1 MKKIFGLILALLMII
16 CITSDVTVNCLVVS
30 ARGSAPYG
38 IKNNGLGGIYIDI
51 NSAPYTTLAD
61 IPTYGQ
67 YAYTSSGCAWY
78 ASARVNQLTG
88 KGNTIWSATNWWNNC
103 GNYGFTRSATPQA
116 GSIICMYK
124 YNSLGKKV
132 EHVAIIEKIEGSTA
146 YISEGGFGSAGASYG
161 YCIIRTTN
169 VSQIENEY
177 KSTTYGGYSNF
188 LGYVCFGGGGSSLG
202 NPVDFGTN
210 FYTYIFNQPCWKTVA
225 CDPNGTNVYLETE
238 KWTANQRWYATK
250 NSDGSYTFKNAKN
263 NKCLDVDGAYDIN
276 GTNIKTY
283 DYNGTDAQKWFI
295 YLVDGRY
302 VFMPK
307 CSRNKVLDLTNAGTS
322 DRTNVQLYERNGSD
336 AQAFTL
342 YKVEDCTPGK
352 PKVRAD
358 REYIYGKDTITFSW
372 DSTEYTDHY
381 LYYLTEYPEGFAYTT
396 NTYNGTTAGN
406 SVSFSNLTSGKY
418 SFFAHAVSHQDKW
431 SDQSNWISFNVYAE
445 DYTPIKT
452 MTYNNH
458 IYALYDYE
466 MSWSFAR
473 DLCTDLG
480 GHLVTVT
487 SSGENAAVTNFLQY
501 GNKDAYWLGAYDYER
516 GDKNYAWVTGET
528 FSYNNWSSGEPSSSG
543 TYGEKEH
550 FAEVR
555 KSYGNKWNDVNN
567 ISKSNKG
574 FILEVDAE
582 NIKPVMTKTFG
593 SNTYMLFDKNTTWT
607 EANQHC
613 EMLGGHL
620 ATINSDAENQFIKD
634 FLQSGSRKWYY
645 LGAQKVNNV
654 WKWVDGKNYS
664 NITWNASAS
673 WWTGTHLMMYKE
685 ERNCVGL
692 NNAYFPIGSI
702 KNIGY
707 VCEIENTVPTP
718 KNDKWKI
725 NSYGG
730 GKVSVTAP
738 DDVAGG
744 QSINVFVAKYDSTG
758 KFIDCTNTKFTT
770 TAGQT
775 EYNLSTKNISGG
787 KIKVMLWDDK
797 QKPLTNYLNVE

>member
-1 MKKIFGLILALLMII
+1 MKKIFGLILALLMIV

-38 IKNNGLGGIYIDI
+38 IKNNGLGGIYINI
-51 NSAPYTTLAD
+51 NEAPYSTLNS
-61 IPTYGQ
+61 PN
-67 YAYTSSGCAWY
+67 AYDKTGCAWF
-78 ASARVNQLTG
+78 ASARVKQLTG
-88 KGNTIWSATNWWNNC
+88 KCDTYWSGTSWYNSQYAT
-103 GNYGFTRSATPQA
+103 YGFSRGQSPQA
-116 GSIICMYK
+116 GSLICWS
-124 YNSLGKKV
+124 N
-132 EHVAIIEKIEGSTA
+132 HVAVLEKIEGNTA
-146 YISEGGFGSAGASYG
+146 YISQGGDTYRSSAEYG
-161 YCIIRTTN
+161 YCAIDTYSLSSI
-169 VSQIENEY
+169 
-177 KSTTYGGYSNF
+177 KSISSSTF
-188 LGYVCFGGGGSSLG
+188 LGYVYLGISGGGGSSLG
-202 NPVDFGTN
+202 NPVDFGTD

-225 CDPNGTNVYLETE
+225 CEPNGTNVYLETE

-263 NKCLDVDGAYDIN
+263 NKCLDVNGAYDIN

-307 CSRNKVLDLTNAGTS
+307 CSRDKVLDLTNAGTS
-322 DRTNVQLYERNGSD
+322 DGTNVQLYERNGSD

-342 YKVEDCTPGK
+342 YKVENCMPEK

-372 DSTEYTDHY
+372 DSTEYTDQY

-418 SFFAHAVSHQDKW
+418 SFFAHAVSHQGKW
-431 SDQSNWISFNVYAE
+431 GDQSNWISFNVYAE

-487 SSGENAAVTNFLQY
+487 SSGENAAVTNFIQY

-582 NIKPVMTKTFG
+582 NIKPVTTKTYG

-607 EANQHC
+607 EAKQHC

-673 WWTGTHLMMYKE
+673 RWTGTHLMMYKE
-685 ERNCVGL
+685 ERDCVGL
-692 NNAYFPIGSI
+692 NNAYFPISDI
-702 KNIGY
+702 KKIGY

-725 NSYGG
+725 NSYSG

>member
-1 MKKIFGLILALLMII
+1 M
-16 CITSDVTVNCLVVS
+16 
-30 ARGSAPYG
+30 
-38 IKNNGLGGIYIDI
+38 
-51 NSAPYTTLAD
+51 
-61 IPTYGQ
+61 
-67 YAYTSSGCAWY
+67 
-78 ASARVNQLTG
+78 
-88 KGNTIWSATNWWNNC
+88 
-103 GNYGFTRSATPQA
+103 
-116 GSIICMYK
+116 
-124 YNSLGKKV
+124 
-132 EHVAIIEKIEGSTA
+132 
-146 YISEGGFGSAGASYG
+146 
-161 YCIIRTTN
+161 
-169 VSQIENEY
+169 
-177 KSTTYGGYSNF
+177 
-188 LGYVCFGGGGSSLG
+188 G

-225 CDPNGTNVYLETE
+225 CEPNGTNVYLETE

-263 NKCLDVDGAYDIN
+263 NKCLDVNGAYDIN

-307 CSRNKVLDLTNAGTS
+307 CSRDKVLDLTNAGTS
-322 DRTNVQLYERNGSD
+322 DGTNVQLYERNGSD

-342 YKVEDCTPGK
+342 YKVENCMPEK

-372 DSTEYTDHY
+372 DSTEYTDQY

-418 SFFAHAVSHQDKW
+418 SFFVHAVSHQGKW
-431 SDQSNWISFNVYAE
+431 GDQSNWISFNVYAE

-487 SSGENAAVTNFLQY
+487 SSGENAAVTNFIQY

-582 NIKPVMTKTFG
+582 NIKPVTTKTFG

-607 EANQHC
+607 EAKQHC

-673 WWTGTHLMMYKE
+673 RWTGTHLMMYKE
-685 ERNCVGL
+685 ERDCVGL
-692 NNAYFPIGSI
+692 NNAYFPISDI
-702 KNIGY
+702 KKIGY

-725 NSYGG
+725 NSYSG